1 MPDFDLGTGKRLAG
15 YSLVLGIVY
24 LVFGLIEV
32 FGGTGETIP
41 GDVFGGLALLV
52 IASTYLN
59 VVVELSNG
67 EHRGLSFLIG
77 GLLLSAVFGVLYPI
91 SICADG
97 LEYLIG
103 GADMFPVIADIR
115 PEIWLFLASLP
126 LVYQAWKLTRDL
138 IW

>member
-1 MPDFDLGTGKRLAG
+1 MPGTYSLTAHSIAG

-32 FGGTGETIP
+32 FG
-41 GDVFGGLALLV
+41 
-52 IASTYLN
+52 
-59 VVVELSNG
+59 
-67 EHRGLSFLIG
+67 
-77 GLLLSAVFGVLYPI
+77 VLERQYQ
-91 SICADG
+91 G
-97 LEYLIG
+97 MY
-103 GADMFPVIADIR
+103 FR

>member
-41 GDVFGGLALLV
+41 GV

-59 VVVELSNG
+59 GVVELSNG

-77 GLLLSAVFGVLYPI
+77 GLLSAVFGVLYLL

-97 LEYLIG
+97 LE
-103 GADMFPVIADIR
+103 
-115 PEIWLFLASLP
+115 
-126 LVYQAWKLTRDL
+126 
-138 IW
+138 